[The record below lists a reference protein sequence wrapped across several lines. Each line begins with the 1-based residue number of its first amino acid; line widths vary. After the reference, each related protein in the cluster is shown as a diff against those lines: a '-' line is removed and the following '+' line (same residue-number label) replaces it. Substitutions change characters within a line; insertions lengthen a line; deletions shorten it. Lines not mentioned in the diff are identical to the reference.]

1 MAMTNGDAMA
11 DATPTPADATAEGI
25 CILSA
30 AAVVLFKHPP
40 LPLQPNLRSQR
51 PACHHSMSRPIYFL
65 CMAIALQFVPDNEVF
80 VSALSSSSQLPSST
94 KPLETSSTTT
104 TTTTTTDASG
114 KTTRIAIVGAGA
126 VGSYYGGRIWES
138 VRSRND
144 VNVMFHLRNEHYDH
158 CSQHGIDVSS
168 YHGDF
173 TIPAEELLAFP
184 TTEKMAQSVIDSC
197 GDDKRK
203 DDNGTFDW
211 IICALKST
219 SVS

>member
-1 MAMTNGDAMA
+1 MTNGDAMA

-25 CILSA
+25 FIFIRRRSTTFYA
-30 AAVVLFKHPP
+30 PSTTPP
-40 LPLQPNLRSQR
+40 THLRSQR
-51 PACHHSMSRPIYFL
+51 PACQMSRPIYFL

-80 VSALSSSSQLPSST
+80 VSALSSSTQLPSST
-94 KPLETSSTTT
+94 KPLETSSTT

-197 GDDKRK
+197 GNDKRK